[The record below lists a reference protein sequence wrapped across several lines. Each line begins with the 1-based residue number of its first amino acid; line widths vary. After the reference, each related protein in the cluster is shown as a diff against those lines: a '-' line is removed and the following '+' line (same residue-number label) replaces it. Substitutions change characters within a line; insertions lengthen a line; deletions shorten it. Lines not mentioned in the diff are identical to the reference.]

1 MLPNVSNS
9 QLIILT
15 CFQMLSRRLATARP
29 LRAAIPIARRTA
41 FGQQRGAAQ
50 AGSEYPTLVS
60 GISSL
65 SSSFC
70 SCEGVTNVMLHRLK
84 LRTPEWSV
92 PPSEPSGNYEAVI
105 NLTDRMEDISTHP
118 Q

>member
-1 MLPNVSNS
+1 
-9 QLIILT
+9 
-15 CFQMLSRRLATARP
+15 MLSRRLATTRP
-29 LRAAIPIARRTA
+29 LRAAIPIARRAA

-50 AGSEYPTLVS
+50 ARPEYPTLVS
-60 GISSL
+60 GISLLRSFSCSL
-65 SSSFC
+65 
-70 SCEGVTNVMLHRLK
+70 EVVTNVMLHRLK

-92 PPSEPSGNYEAVI
+92 PPPEPSGICEAVI